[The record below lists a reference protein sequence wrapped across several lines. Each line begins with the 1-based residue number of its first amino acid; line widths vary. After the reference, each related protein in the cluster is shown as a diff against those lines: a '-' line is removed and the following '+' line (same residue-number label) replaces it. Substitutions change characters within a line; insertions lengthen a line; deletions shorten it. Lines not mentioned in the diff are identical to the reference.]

1 MSHQEHAYDEFLS
14 TEELEA
20 TRPRRKPDDEMDLT
34 PMVDVTFLLLIF
46 FMITAAFAAA
56 KAISVPPV
64 NESDAAPAQT
74 VEDLEEDSIVIRI
87 DGDNVY
93 WVAAPKWPQEQ
104 QAVSLAEMR
113 SKVREARE
121 DGEGPTKLLVQANG
135 SARHEAVVAAL
146 DAGSGAGLEEIQ
158 LLSYED
164 GDPGF

>member
-1 MSHQEHAYDEFLS
+1 MSQHEHAYDEFLS
-14 TEELEA
+14 TEEMEA

-56 KAISVPPV
+56 KAISVPPT
-64 NESDAAPAQT
+64 NESDAAPTQT
-74 VEDLEEDSIVIRI
+74 VEDLENDSIVIRI
-87 DGDNVY
+87 DGDNVF
-93 WVAAPKWPQEQ
+93 WISAPLWAEEQ
-104 QAVSLAEMR
+104 QAVSRAEMR

-121 DGEGPTKLLVQANG
+121 EGKGPTKLLVQANG

-146 DAGSGAGLEEIQ
+146 DAGSGSGLEEIQ